1 MGIARRTVR
10 RTLVVGVVAT
20 LLVALAP
27 VGEVAGASEPSGLD
41 VQRLVAAAN
50 REGTIR
56 FRGTSKT
63 TYGGGTESTGR
74 FSGVIDVRDLRA
86 EETTRETVH
95 NTKPRHVET
104 VRFRQRVVGDHRYLS
119 PADVIT
125 DPPGIPGVRPNTK
138 GKAWVRIPYSVGD
151 ARGLLAMSAGDPLVD
166 VSGPDTEVLEVGP
179 ARVHDVPVTHW
190 RVTTRENP
198 AAQVLRSGRTRGRER
213 VVDLWV
219 DHRDRVRRMA
229 TVTEDDHLRSVARV
243 DYHGFGA
250 PASIEAPAS
259 DTVAVDDQFL
269 LKRDWHLVQKGRASG
284 DTWRLYRA
292 DTESGSCIAHET
304 EPAVPTIGRALQ
316 RGRSTELCTIVAS
329 GALAPPDVPL
339 QTDAFALANGM
350 AVFYGTVSDRAERVT
365 VRTSDGRTAR
375 LVPKEGTFAL
385 PLGHDET
392 VRRIVIEGDG
402 KRVRCPSAPRG
413 NFDCHGSLSDQ
424 PATPVFPPTPEM
436 VPPVPTPTTPTT
448 VPPEAVPGA

>member
-1 MGIARRTVR
+1 LGIARRTVR
-10 RTLVVGVVAT
+10 RTLVAGVVAA
-20 LLVALAP
+20 LVFALVP
-27 VGEVAGASEPSGLD
+27 TGEVADASESSGLD
-41 VQRLVAAAN
+41 VQRLVAAAK

-56 FRGTSKT
+56 FRGTSNT
-63 TYGGGTESTGR
+63 TFGGGTRSTGR
-74 FSGVIDVRDLRA
+74 FSGVIDLRGLRS
-86 EETTRETVH
+86 EETAQETMH
-95 NTKPRHVET
+95 NMKPRHTET
-104 VRFRQRVVGDHRYLS
+104 VRFRQRVVDDHRYLS

-138 GKAWVRIPYSVGD
+138 GRAWVRIPSSVD
-151 ARGLLAMSAGDPLVD
+151 NARGLLAMSAGDPLVD
-166 VSGPDTEVLEVGP
+166 VSGPDTEVQEVGP
-179 ARVHDVPVTHW
+179 ARVHDASVTHW
-190 RVTTRENP
+190 RVTSRENRP
-198 AAQVLRSGRTRGRER
+198 AQVRRSGRTRGRDR

-229 TVTEDDHLRSVARV
+229 TVTEDDHLRSVVRV
-243 DYHGFGA
+243 DYDGFGA
-250 PASIEAPAS
+250 PASIEVPAS
-259 DTVAVDDQFL
+259 DTVAIDDQFL
-269 LKRDWHLVQKGRASG
+269 LKSDWHLVQEGRARG

-292 DTESGSCIAHET
+292 DTESGSCFAHET
-304 EPAVPTIGRALQ
+304 EPAVRTIGRALQ

-365 VRTSDGRTAR
+365 VRTSEGRVAR

-392 VRRIVIEGDG
+392 VRRLGIEGKG

-424 PATPVFPPTPEM
+424 PATPVFPATPEM
-436 VPPVPTPTTPTT
+436 VPPT
-448 VPPEAVPGA
+448 VPPEAVPGS